1 MNILGLVMIILGIIF
16 LIYSIISKDK
26 INIYN
31 RRDNLSILNERKF
44 LKLQLYFSVLSSVY
58 LITFGLAV
66 IIYNLDNLYV
76 LLSPLIFRFINY
88 MVILVS
94 KAKQYIKL
102 K

>member
-1 MNILGLVMIILGIIF
+1 MIALGIMF

-58 LITFGLAV
+58 LIIFGLAV